1 MDTEQVIDI
10 LKNYFFGNNDE
21 GKVLYENFGDETVD
35 GRLLLNTVYI
45 FTGEEGGDHLMQ
57 HVINVKSSDG
67 TIDYGN
73 FLVQGEYDSWD
84 GSTWFEG
91 VYEAK
96 SKQVTYTR
104 WYA

>member
-10 LKNYFFGNNDE
+10 LKNYFFGNDNI
-21 GKVLYENFGDETVD
+21 LYENFEDETVD
-35 GRLLLNTVYI
+35 GLILNTVYI

-84 GSTWFEG
+84 GSTWFER